1 MGLATALS
9 TIPGRNA
16 EGQGCFGKNTDVFG
30 RKTLFPLKGCLGFS
44 EVTVIDRL
52 QTSKGS
58 KKTTESDMKI
68 ESVSLAALV
77 FLGLTSG
84 ALAESTADSA
94 DEDVMVIS
102 ETLGESDEVEANDEA
117 GIELRG
123 NLNCTT
129 KVYNTAATATCSGSG
144 TWRLRIDCKGEPDYV
159 GGWNYQSGGTLK
171 KGGECTFKAR
181 GASVESK

>member
-1 MGLATALS
+1 
-9 TIPGRNA
+9 
-16 EGQGCFGKNTDVFG
+16 
-30 RKTLFPLKGCLGFS
+30 
-44 EVTVIDRL
+44 
-52 QTSKGS
+52 
-58 KKTTESDMKI
+58 MKI
-68 ESVSLAALV
+68 VSVSLAALV

-84 ALAESTADSA
+84 ARAESHAESADENVTVISESLAESEEWEGT
-94 DEDVMVIS
+94 
-102 ETLGESDEVEANDEA
+102 DEA